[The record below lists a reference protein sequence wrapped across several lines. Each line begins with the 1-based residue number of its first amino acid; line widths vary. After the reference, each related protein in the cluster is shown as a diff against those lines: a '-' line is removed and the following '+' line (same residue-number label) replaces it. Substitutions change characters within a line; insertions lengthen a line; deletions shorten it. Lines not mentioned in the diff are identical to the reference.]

1 MYESPS
7 VRAARSA
14 AATVTSQVFES
25 RVHVSVTL
33 LIVTVTVCPSSA
45 PLVVTVTVPSAS
57 SSAALRYVSQ
67 LVDTVEIEGWV
78 LSIVTDVASV
88 TAVTAVPAFPA
99 SSLNAIENVTT
110 PSPTSSAM
118 STSQV
123 QASFPPSV
131 TTMDPA
137 RALPSSSAKV
147 QVGVEI
153 VSPAVKLRVIV
164 SPFIPPAVVSMLSV
178 TIETGLRVGT
188 VSS

>member
-1 MYESPS
+1 M
-7 VRAARSA
+7 
-14 AATVTSQVFES
+14 
-25 RVHVSVTL
+25 
-33 LIVTVTVCPSSA
+33 
-45 PLVVTVTVPSAS
+45 
-57 SSAALRYVSQ
+57 
-67 LVDTVEIEGWV
+67 
-78 LSIVTDVASV
+78 

-164 SPFIPPAVVSMLSV
+164 FPFIPPVVSVLSV
-178 TIETGLRVGT
+178 TIETGVRVGGVVSITKSVRAKAAASLPASSVNVT
-188 VSS
+188 VQSE